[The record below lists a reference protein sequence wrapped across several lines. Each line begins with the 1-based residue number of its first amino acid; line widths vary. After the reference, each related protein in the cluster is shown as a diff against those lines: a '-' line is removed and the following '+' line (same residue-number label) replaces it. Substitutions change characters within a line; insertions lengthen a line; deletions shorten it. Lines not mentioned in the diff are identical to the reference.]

1 MTPVAWA
8 LRGLY
13 SNILVKL
20 FIIALL
26 KYSNDGFEANDN
38 LLRRGLLYCV
48 LSIGKYR
55 QLDGSMS
62 YRDPEARI
70 ARGQY
75 NHINP
80 DFWGM

>member
-20 FIIALL
+20 FIIVLL
-26 KYSNDGFEANDN
+26 EYFNDGFEVNDN

-48 LSIGKYR
+48 SSIGKYR
-55 QLDGSMS
+55 QGWINDIQ
-62 YRDPEARI
+62 RPEARI
-70 ARGQY
+70 VREQY

-80 DFWGM
+80 DF